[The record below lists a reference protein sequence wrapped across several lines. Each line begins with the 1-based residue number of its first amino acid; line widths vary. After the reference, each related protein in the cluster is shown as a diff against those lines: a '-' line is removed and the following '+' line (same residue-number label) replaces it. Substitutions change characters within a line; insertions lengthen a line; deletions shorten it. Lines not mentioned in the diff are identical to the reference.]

1 MLVANPVGYPNF
13 PYVIIESILFGVA
26 LPLTLLCLVLL
37 WRRWRGAISQWVTL
51 VYTIVI
57 ICLTAG
63 NLACFGIYTFGHS
76 SISVVWGHSLSYE
89 MALWFSDSFLLYRA
103 FGVYRGQRK
112 WLIVPA
118 IIIVGSIVYSFI
130 GLAHQSTPSPA
141 RGLVFVPA
149 VMSLS
154 LDVILTTMIAV
165 RFLIYRKR
173 AREMGAKFGKPYASL
188 VLIFVESGALT
199 TLAKTSALA
208 DFEAAGAFI
217 VPFCSIAPSLI
228 AIRVA
233 LGLDFKEYR
242 TTVHS
247 DHHHGHQKSRSAP
260 LTTMVASSE
269 GTTTFENE
277 IGMVVG
283 GAEPGSPKEEWS
295 RPVVSARRLTFTGAV
310 SQSEVLDIGQK
321 EEI

>member
-1 MLVANPVGYPNF
+1 
-13 PYVIIESILFGVA
+13 
-26 LPLTLLCLVLL
+26 
-37 WRRWRGAISQWVTL
+37 
-51 VYTIVI
+51 
-57 ICLTAG
+57 
-63 NLACFGIYTFGHS
+63 
-76 SISVVWGHSLSYE
+76 